1 MQVSKL
7 KFSSEELE
15 VLQNIEFF
23 MVKHRVSK
31 GLVALF
37 GDLCDSLENIEKN
50 NPFPFQGLNAK
61 SGKIFRGENYRLLPY
76 FVLDYPRL
84 FSKESILAFRT
95 MYWWGNEFSFTI
107 HLQGTALELL
117 RPLLMKNIHTLK
129 GKEFYIC
136 IHPDSP
142 WEYHFGSDNYMLLDQ
157 WLNKHNPDALEQFRF
172 VKISRRLTT
181 IRYEEMGD
189 YGKETWSM
197 LKEVL
202 I

>member
-1 MQVSKL
+1 
-7 KFSSEELE
+7 
-15 VLQNIEFF
+15 
-23 MVKHRVSK
+23 
-31 GLVALF
+31 
-37 GDLCDSLENIEKN
+37 
-50 NPFPFQGLNAK
+50 
-61 SGKIFRGENYRLLPY
+61 
-76 FVLDYPRL
+76 
-84 FSKESILAFRT
+84 
-95 MYWWGNEFSFTI
+95 
-107 HLQGTALELL
+107 
-117 RPLLMKNIHTLK
+117 MKNIHTLK

-157 WLNKHNPDALEQFRF
+157 WLNEHNPDALEQFKF